1 MRTPLFVVLVA
12 LSLMLCARTVRA
24 DTFHLPCD
32 PTAAISVGGG
42 VFKGKTSSDGVG
54 DITFDRWMIGMPR
67 LELTLLENCGRDSED
82 HPTVTRWWL
91 GRLNVFGS
99 VIPEQNSLTLRN
111 TPKIIPAVDGDG
123 NPIKDANGN
132 PVTTTENTLVEAHL
146 DGGNSRSYTLGG
158 RVSLLDATHFHVESY
173 VEYTSTFG
181 WNASDAGTV
190 VAHVNGNDVDVTHWV
205 DEFADVVYRYKM
217 LSYGVTIGVPL
228 RRNTLP
234 NWRFTPF
241 ATIGR
246 MHFTADVEARVDHG
260 FLGTLEAL
268 GVDAETIT
276 RRRSVTKKSW
286 SGLGGVRADIRR
298 NLSIE
303 GSFSYGETEKTTIQV
318 YMIMATWRFDLGNFW
333 ELDRHPVSVDNF
345 PF

>member
-1 MRTPLFVVLVA
+1 MRTLLSVVFVA

-42 VFKGKTSSDGVG
+42 FFKGKTTADGVG

-99 VIPEQNSLTLRN
+99 IIPEQNSLTLRN
-111 TPKIIPAVDGDG
+111 TPKTIVVTDENGEPLLDTL
-123 NPIKDANGN
+123 GN
-132 PVTTTENTLVEAHL
+132 PVTTTENTLVEAGL
-146 DGGNSRSYTLGG
+146 NGGTSYSYTLGA
-158 RVSLLDATHFHVESY
+158 RASLLDATHFHVESY

-181 WNASDAGTV
+181 WNGSDAGTV
-190 VAHVNGNDVDVTHWV
+190 IAHVNGNDIDVSPWI
-205 DEFADVVYRYKM
+205 DEFADVMYRYKM

-241 ATIGR
+241 ATAGR
-246 MHFTADVEARVDHG
+246 THFSADVEARVDRT
-260 FLGTLEAL
+260 LLTTLEAF
-268 GVDAETIT
+268 GVEPETIT

-298 NLSIE
+298 NFSIE
-303 GSFSYGETEKTTIQV
+303 GSFSYGETEKTTIKV
-318 YMIMATWRFDLGNFW
+318 FMIMTTVRFDIGNLW
-333 ELDRHPVSVDNF
+333 EMSRHPIAVDNY